1 MAKQSHELLAFNRGV
16 ISPLLLARTDIQR
29 TAMSAE
35 TQKNFIPSV
44 LGGMSLRPG
53 FQYIGA
59 TKSNA
64 VCKQIPFVY
73 STTDTALV
81 EVTDSVVRVRVA
93 DTLVTRVAVT
103 MAVANGSFTTDVASW
118 VDADAGS
125 AVSQWANGT
134 GVLPATG
141 GYLYLLGDGT
151 NAAMRTQTVTLGGG
165 DSGKV
170 HALRIVVARGPLT
183 IRVGSSAGGGEH
195 FNEVVLQTGVHSL
208 AFTPA
213 GSIYIQLLNREDYPV
228 YVDSCTIEAAGAME
242 LTGIWPL
249 AALPLLRF
257 TQSGAVI
264 FVSCYGYRQQRIV
277 RQGTGSWSVEDYVP
291 YQGPFFTRNLS
302 NITIAAS
309 GFSGDV
315 TLTASAPIF
324 RATHVG
330 ALFSLTTVGQI
341 VSSTI
346 TVENTFTGDI
356 VVTGVGAARA
366 FGIWISMTGATT
378 VTLQRSIG
386 VTGNWSDV
394 SSYLTN
400 QSTTLNDASDNQTI
414 YYRIGIK
421 TGGYGG
427 PTSVELAYTEG
438 SVTGTGLVIGY
449 TSPTVVTVSALKH
462 FGAVAATKNWSE
474 GVWSAFRGY
483 PSAVALREGRLWW
496 AGKNKFWGSVV
507 DDYPNF
513 DITTVGD
520 SGPISRSIG
529 DGPVDSISWLVS
541 GAKDLVAGGGA
552 AEYVGRSSA
561 FGEPLTPTDFNSR
574 KVSTIGSSTADA
586 VELDTAIL
594 FVDKSGTR
602 VYEVHPGANQ
612 TYSTEELTLLAPE
625 LGLPTITKL
634 AVQRR
639 PDTRIH
645 ALRSDGT
652 VALLVVSKTEEV
664 RAWVTVT
671 TDGTI
676 EDIVVLPGTTED
688 QVYYVVARTIN
699 AATVRYLEKWALV
712 SETVGGQLNKQADSF
727 VTYTGVAVG
736 NITAAHLANR
746 SVICWADGVDQGTFT
761 ASGAGLVTLPVSA
774 ANIVVGLTYN
784 AQFKS
789 TKLAQSG
796 AALVRKTR
804 VDHLGLVLANTHAQ
818 GIKYGPDFS
827 TLDDLPLMEDGA
839 ATATGTIWSE
849 YNNVY
854 FEFNGTY
861 DTDSRL
867 CLQATAPRPCT
878 VLAAIVT
885 TDT

>member
-16 ISPLLLARTDIQR
+16 ISPLLLARTDLQR

-35 TQKNFIPSV
+35 TQVNFIPSI
-44 LGGMSLRPG
+44 LGAMSLRPG
-53 FQYIGA
+53 LQYVGA

-64 VCKQIPFVY
+64 VCLPIPFIY
-73 STTDTALV
+73 STTDTAIV
-81 EVTDSVVRVRVA
+81 EVTNSVVRVWVA
-93 DTLVTRVAVT
+93 DVLVTRVAVAT
-103 MAVANGSFTTDVASW
+103 AVANGTFTTDLTSW
-118 VDADAGS
+118 ADADTGA
-125 AVSQWANGT
+125 AVSEWSNGA
-134 GVLPATG
+134 GVLPSAG
-141 GYLYLLGDGT
+141 GYLRLLGDGT
-151 NAAMRTQTVTLGGG
+151 NAAMRTQTLTVGGG
-165 DSGKV
+165 DLSKV

-183 IRVGSSAGGGEH
+183 IRIGSTAGGGEH
-195 FNEVVLQTGVHSL
+195 HNEVTLQTGVHSL

-213 GSIYIQLLNREDYPV
+213 SSVYVQLLNREDYAV
-228 YVDSCTIEAAGAME
+228 YVDSCSIEAVGTME

-257 TQSGAVI
+257 TQSGAVL
-264 FVSCYGYRQQRIV
+264 FVACYGYRQQRIV
-277 RQGTGSWSVEDYVP
+277 RHGTGSWSVEDYVP
-291 YQGPFFTRNLS
+291 YRGPFFTRNLS

-309 GFSGDV
+309 GLSGDV

-324 RATHVG
+324 RSSHVG
-330 ALFSLTTVGQI
+330 ALFSLTTVGQT
-341 VSSTI
+341 VSSAI
-346 TVENTFTGDI
+346 VVANTFSDAI
-356 VVTGVGAARA
+356 VVTGAGAARA
-366 FGIWISMTGATT
+366 FGIWVNMTGATT

-394 SSYLTN
+394 SAYTTN
-400 QSTTLNDASDNQTI
+400 QSTTLSDASDNQTI

-421 TGGYGG
+421 TGAYGG
-427 PTSVELAYTEG
+427 PTTVELSYTEG
-438 SVTGTGLVIGY
+438 SVTGIAVVVGY
-449 TSPTVVTVSALKH
+449 TSPTAVTASTLKH
-462 FGAVAATKNWSE
+462 FGSVAATKNWSE
-474 GVWSAFRGY
+474 GVWSVYRGY
-483 PSAVALREGRLWW
+483 PSAVTLREGRLWW

-513 DITTVGD
+513 DDSTIGD

-529 DGPVDSISWLVS
+529 EGPVDSISWLVS
-541 GAKDLVAGGGA
+541 GASDLVAGGGA
-552 AEYVGRSSA
+552 AEYVGRSTA
-561 FGEPLTPTDFNSR
+561 FGEPLTPTNFNAR
-574 KVSTIGSSTADA
+574 KVSTLGSYTTDA
-586 VELDTAIL
+586 VELDSAIL

-602 VYEVHPGANQ
+602 VYGIQPGANQ
-612 TYSTEELTLLAPE
+612 TYAAEELTLLAPE
-625 LGLPTITKL
+625 LGLPSITKL

-645 ALRSDGT
+645 CLRSDGT
-652 VALLVVSKTEEV
+652 VALLVLSKTEDV

-671 TDGTI
+671 TSGTI
-676 EDIVVLPGTTED
+676 EDIVVLPGTIED
-688 QVYYVVARTIN
+688 QVYYVIARTVN
-699 AATVRYLEKWALV
+699 AATVRYLEKWARGANA
-712 SETVGGQLNKQADSF
+712 VGGALNLQADSF
-727 VTYTGVAVG
+727 VSYTGVAVN

-761 ASGAGLVTLPVSA
+761 ASAAGLVNLPVSA
-774 ANIVVGLTYN
+774 TNIVVGLTYT

-804 VDHLGLVLANTHAQ
+804 VDHLGLVLTNTHAQ

-827 TLDDLPLMEDGA
+827 TLDDLPLIEDGA
-839 ATATGTIWSE
+839 AVATGFLWSE